1 MMSPDRRVMLW
12 PVNQTA
18 LEIVVLGNPFE
29 LASFVA
35 ELLSTLGEWPG
46 FDSVTPLAMGAQL
59 VGFRVHRSANAV
71 HDDPIAEA
79 MLAMRR
85 WPLQWSDAN
94 RCGMVARW

>member
-1 MMSPDRRVMLW
+1 MLW
-12 PVNQTA
+12 PVNATA
-18 LEIVVLGNPFE
+18 AEIIVLGNPFE

-35 ELLSTLGEWPG
+35 ELLSELGRWRG
-46 FDSVTPLAMGAQL
+46 FDSVTPLAMGSQL
-59 VGFRVHRSANAV
+59 VGFRVHRGAFAE
-71 HDDPIAEA
+71 HDDPIAEV